1 MKNKL
6 DSLFFIRLFVPRTS
20 QISSYPTRETA
31 FAAFTCGSSNVNVLG
46 MEVIMKRIKS
56 FIVLLTVLC
65 SVFMP
70 ALPIQAE
77 IDQSKWITSGIYQ
90 YEVLDKDMKTV
101 TLWEINSSEPDIE
114 IPKIID
120 GYNVISV
127 GGNNDWDH
135 HNVMGK
141 NLLNLKSLTVPAT
154 VRNIG
159 ANAFEGCKNLEKVKF
174 FKDGNLIIRGGAF
187 EDCSKLVNV
196 TLYSARLAGGCF
208 HSPKK
213 RIELTNVVDES
224 YWRLGSGY
232 ANFQT
237 PDILVL
243 NGNGTYDTSDFVGK
257 QYIKEVY
264 LNDETRF
271 TFGNYITVKKLF
283 VNGKLSSLGGEIR
296 ANNIYTI
303 PSAKVI
309 KAAQKAH
316 VTYHVKSTGSM
327 KKVTR
332 KAKGKK
338 YRYSW
343 KPVKT
348 TIKTY
353 KYKGKK
359 KGWKCTK
366 KKAATQYYVYAK
378 KSRLD
383 DYQLIKT
390 TKKKQITTSYKYV
403 KVKPVKIW
411 LE

>member
-1 MKNKL
+1 MKEIQRH
-6 DSLFFIRLFVPRTS
+6 FI
-20 QISSYPTRETA
+20 
-31 FAAFTCGSSNVNVLG
+31 
-46 MEVIMKRIKS
+46 S
-56 FIVLLTVLC
+56 FIAFLVVVCTVFMTVL
-65 SVFMP
+65 P
-70 ALPIQAE
+70 AQSAE
-77 IDQSKWITSGIYQ
+77 IDQSGWVTSGIYQ
-90 YEVLDKDMKTV
+90 YRIINKEMKTAA
-101 TLWEINSSEPDIE
+101 LLRINSSESDIE
-114 IPKIID
+114 VPKTID
-120 GYNVISV
+120 GYTVISV
-127 GGNNDWDH
+127 GGYTEDW
-135 HNVMGK
+135 NVGRVMGS
-141 NLLNLKSLTVPAT
+141 NALSVRSLKIPNT

-159 ANAFEGCKNLEKVKF
+159 RCAFADCSNLEKVDFPKNGHIRLCSAAFEGCKKLKNITLSNARVGARCFVMGTTLNRLEL
-174 FKDGNLIIRGGAF
+174 N
-187 EDCSKLVNV
+187 NV
-196 TLYSARLAGGCF
+196 TSWYTDENDRAFYSRA
-208 HSPKK
+208 KK
-213 RIELTNVVDES
+213 I
-224 YWRLGSGY
+224 
-232 ANFQT
+232 
-237 PDILVL
+237 VL
-243 NGNGTYDTSDFVGK
+243 NGNVTYSLYEFRSEHLVDSI
-257 QYIKEVY
+257 Y
-264 LNDETRF
+264 
-271 TFGNYITVKKLF
+271 
-283 VNGKLSSLGGEIR
+283 VNGSAKIYFAVGDGGFDTIR
-296 ANNIYTI
+296 KMYVNSTSVKFIDSPEFVENLYTI

-309 KAAQKAH
+309 KAAKKAH

>member
-1 MKNKL
+1 
-6 DSLFFIRLFVPRTS
+6 
-20 QISSYPTRETA
+20 
-31 FAAFTCGSSNVNVLG
+31 
-46 MEVIMKRIKS
+46 MKRIMS
-56 FIVLLTVLC
+56 FTVLLAVLC
-65 SVFMP
+65 STFTP

-77 IDQSKWITSGIYQ
+77 IDQSKWVTSGIYQ
-90 YEVLDKDMKTV
+90 YEILNKDMKTAI
-101 TLWEINSSEPDIE
+101 LWRINSSEPDIE

-120 GYNVISV
+120 GYTVISI
-127 GGNNDWDH
+127 GGLNEDWNSF
-135 HNVMGK
+135 NVMGE
-141 NLLNLKSLTVPAT
+141 NLLSIKTLKIPDTVK
-154 VRNIG
+154 NIG
-159 ANAFEGCKNLEKVKF
+159 PWAFMDCSNLEKVDFPKAGRIRLCRSA
-174 FKDGNLIIRGGAF
+174 FKHCKKLKDISLSNARVGAGCF
-187 EDCSKLVNV
+187 VMGTTLNRLELNNV
-196 TLYSARLAGGCF
+196 TSWYTDENDRAFYSRA
-208 HSPKK
+208 KK
-213 RIELTNVVDES
+213 I
-224 YWRLGSGY
+224 
-232 ANFQT
+232 
-237 PDILVL
+237 VL
-243 NGNGTYDTSDFVGK
+243 NGNVTYSLYEFRSEHLVDSI
-257 QYIKEVY
+257 Y
-264 LNDETRF
+264 
-271 TFGNYITVKKLF
+271 
-283 VNGKLSSLGGEIR
+283 VNGSAKIYFAVGDGGFDTIR
-296 ANNIYTI
+296 KMYVNSTSVKFIDSPEFVEHLYTI

-309 KAAQKAH
+309 KAAKKAH

>member
-1 MKNKL
+1 MKTIQKY
-6 DSLFFIRLFVPRTS
+6 FMPI
-20 QISSYPTRETA
+20 
-31 FAAFTCGSSNVNVLG
+31 
-46 MEVIMKRIKS
+46 
-56 FIVLLTVLC
+56 IVLLSTLC
-65 SVFMP
+65 TIFTP
-70 ALPIQAE
+70 ALSIQAE

-90 YEVLDKDMKTV
+90 YEVLDEDMKTAI
-101 TLWEINSSEPDIE
+101 LWQINSSEPDIE

-120 GYNVISV
+120 GYTVISL
-127 GGNNDWDH
+127 GGINDWDY
-135 HNVMGK
+135 HNVMGE
-141 NLLNLKSLTVPAT
+141 NLLTLKSLTIPAT

-159 ANAFEGCKNLEKVKF
+159 PYAFEGCKNLEKVDF
-174 FKDGNLIIRGGAF
+174 PKDGKLNIMWGAF

-196 TLYSARLAGGCF
+196 TLYSAKLGGCAF
-208 HSPKK
+208 LSKKK
-213 RIELTNVVDES
+213 RIELTNVVDEGHKYDAS
-224 YWRLGSGY
+224 LT

-243 NGNGTYDTSDFVGK
+243 NGSGTYDISDFVGK

-283 VNGKLSSLGGEIR
+283 VNGKSSSLGGEIR

-309 KAAQKAH
+309 KAAKKAY

-327 KKVTR
+327 KKVAR